1 MLKFIY
7 LIIIRPI
14 ETVLSFLFCSYVK
27 LTGNFGVSIIL
38 LSLSV
43 TIIMFPL
50 FYIAEVWK
58 RKEQAVEKRM
68 KRRLDH
74 IKKYYS
80 GQKRYCL
87 TKATHRLEG
96 YTAASSFRT
105 SFGLLIQIPFFF
117 AAYHLLSHYEPYRGV
132 SWWFINDFARP
143 DGLIFGINALPVA
156 MTLINIVSSSIY
168 MKGSR
173 FRDIVELYVMAG
185 VFLLLLYGSPSALVL
200 YWTMNNVFSVGKS
213 LIFLRLFPHEKYV
226 PDENEKGL
234 RDYIRMIKDEVCTCL
249 TPGFCTALGV
259 FLLFVFQ
266 CRALIFHKRQFE
278 HLFYGI
284 ALLAFILVFIFLWCW
299 YRNFRQKRSSI
310 APFVKVLFSGLL
322 FLAVSGTGF
331 ILKLQDADG
340 PLLKKIIFIAAIS
353 ADILIYMAT
362 AYLLGKKDI
371 VGRTDDKNIKSLYI
385 WNVLFLAGL
394 VTLVWPV
401 QIFLSSP
408 AETGIS
414 IWNLLFSDIP
424 VFLCLILLSFLI
436 FNFADKSGRHAMAA
450 VSMFLVMAVIV
461 YRYIFPGN
469 YGELDKTMLSMAEK
483 LEDRSLFLL
492 IRDLLVVGCLSVLS
506 VVFIRHYLVQCR
518 NVVAVICCCLLI
530 LTGIKTVKYLCSA
543 DMYLPP
549 EKELVEIPAD
559 NDVINGYSRTG
570 KNVVLFVADMFSGG
584 YMQRIIEENPEYE
597 QILSGFTWYRNSISP
612 SWKTAYSM
620 PAIFVGDSYLPLAM
634 NELPGT
640 GREKIQNAAKSMFD
654 KFSHNGYS
662 VSIVNPDACY
672 LSDSTIAGFTSV
684 SSSLYGRYWE
694 QNCRKTDGKEK
705 SFNQGHLFIMLSI
718 FQNSPYFLKPVI
730 YNDSRWFIF
739 SQRSLFWPVKEH
751 VFSQYGYLA
760 LMPELSNADVHGNTF
775 KYIHSTLPHQP
786 YGIDKE
792 GNVVIAGQYPDADKS
807 GYIYG
812 ESAYY
817 SAKKFMALIADWV
830 TWLRENGVYDNT
842 YIILLSDHGNSVS
855 DNNPLVSGKEHN
867 RLNALLLVKPFGNSG
882 DLTTDDTLMTS
893 GDADI
898 FFDDAISDGEK
909 ELSLPQR
916 NVLRAVRSKST
927 DLSNKFLNTS
937 EKIDFDVYEVHD
949 NIFDPQNWEVLK

>member
-597 QILSGFTWYRNSISP
+597 QILSGFTWYRNTVAA
-612 SWKTAYSM
+612 SWKTVCSM
-620 PAIFVGDSYLPLAM
+620 PSIFAGEEYLPIAM
-634 NELPGT
+634 TKMGKNGNEL
-640 GREKIQNAAKSMFD
+640 IQESARIMFD
-654 KFSHNGYS
+654 NFSNHGYS
-662 VSIVNPDACY
+662 IAVVNP
-672 LSDSTIAGFTSV
+672 G
-684 SSSLYGRYWE
+684 SSSLEKDTLKGTVSTDSDIFGKIWE
-694 QNCRKTDGKEK
+694 QKYYSGSKNVNWI
-705 SFNQGHLFIMLSI
+705 NQGHLFIMLSI

-730 YNDSRWFIF
+730 YNDSCWFIF
-739 SQRSLFWPVKEH
+739 STSALYWSVREH
-751 VFSQYGYLA
+751 VLKNYGFMKL
-760 LMPELSNADVHGNTF
+760 LPEISNIEIENNTF
-775 KYIHSTLPHQP
+775 KYFHNSLPHSP
-786 YGIDKE
+786 YGVDDNGTLVAEGKFPDKNKNSYYA
-792 GNVVIAGQYPDADKS
+792 GN
-807 GYIYG
+807 
-812 ESAYY
+812 SAYY
-817 SAKKFMALIADWV
+817 SALEFIRSFVQWCN
-830 TWLRENGVYDNT
+830 WLKANGIYDNT
-842 YIILLSDHGNSVS
+842 YIILLSDHGN
-855 DNNPLVSGKEHN
+855 DYENDNPLVSSKIN
-867 RLNALLLVKPFGNSG
+867 SRLNSLLMVKKFSSC
-882 DLTTDDTLMTS
+882 DELKKSDKLMCS
-893 GDADI
+893 SDA
-898 FFDDAISDGEK
+898 S
-909 ELSLPQR
+909 
-916 NVLRAVRSKST
+916 
-927 DLSNKFLNTS
+927 KFLKNAVDDIPVIIPDNRIVTTVRYDS
-937 EKIDFDVYEVHD
+937 SSKFLRTGNADFDIYEVHD